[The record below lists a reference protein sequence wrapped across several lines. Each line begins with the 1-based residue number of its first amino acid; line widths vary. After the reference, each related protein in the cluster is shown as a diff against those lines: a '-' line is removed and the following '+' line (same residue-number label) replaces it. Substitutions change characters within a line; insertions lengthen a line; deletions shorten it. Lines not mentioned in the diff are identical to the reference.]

1 MKFSST
7 LYNFCILSDSLEPFP
22 LKPSKTVS
30 PRMLPHVD
38 IHYLDLIALKCVIRR
53 FGSLI
58 KLHRHNKRVVFKL
71 VLINARRCN
80 KAGFSWTQYN
90 LITSIICSALHT
102 KTFLQKQGNMIEMLV
117 SNQCAEKEMYRMP
130 LLQIRKLN
138 QYTKRQLK
146 PLLIVTRLIKRKI
159 IKTGNWVSHE
169 TQSSHCLLK
178 FCILWKHK

>member
-1 MKFSST
+1 MYPEIVFNSNMLLISISYAEHYVSAWLNVRLLDLIISQRSKMKFSST

-71 VLINARRCN
+71 VLINAQRCN

-90 LITSIICSALHT
+90 LITLIICSVPVGALYQNI
-102 KTFLQKQGNMIEMLV
+102 F
-117 SNQCAEKEMYRMP
+117 AET
-130 LLQIRKLN
+130 RKHDWDVN
-138 QYTKRQLK
+138 
-146 PLLIVTRLIKRKI
+146 I
-159 IKTGNWVSHE
+159 
-169 TQSSHCLLK
+169 
-178 FCILWKHK
+178 

>member
-1 MKFSST
+1 MYPEIVFNSNMLLISISYAEHYVSAWLYVRLLDLIISQRSKMKFSST

-22 LKPSKTVS
+22 LKTSKTVS

-90 LITSIICSALHT
+90 LITSIICSVPVGALY
-102 KTFLQKQGNMIEMLV
+102 QNIV
-117 SNQCAEKEMYRMP
+117 AET
-130 LLQIRKLN
+130 RKHDWDVN
-138 QYTKRQLK
+138 
-146 PLLIVTRLIKRKI
+146 I
-159 IKTGNWVSHE
+159 
-169 TQSSHCLLK
+169 
-178 FCILWKHK
+178 